1 MATLEA
7 EGRDLGSYCPAGN
20 WCRWNAQTEKKES
33 AWFWPLNWKSE
44 WQTLT
49 LWLHSLIKVS
59 LFLPYYGHLKGFC
72 WKHCSLKVLQKVVMH
87 LTCTPLY
94 IYCFCLLNHLFLRH
108 RSTICRILLFRTYG
122 TYSIKESRYTL
133 SWTKLSNREQP
144 SVNLGLATRLGY
156 NDKGENA
163 NLQQQ
168 QEVTD

>member
-7 EGRDLGSYCPAGN
+7 EGRDLGSYCPGN

-72 WKHCSLKVLQKVVMH
+72 WKHCSLGATKSRDAFDVHTTVYKRAAIFDLLGNTPPRLCFARLIFRYVDSWH
-87 LTCTPLY
+87 LKMG
-94 IYCFCLLNHLFLRH
+94 F
-108 RSTICRILLFRTYG
+108 
-122 TYSIKESRYTL
+122 K
-133 SWTKLSNREQP
+133 
-144 SVNLGLATRLGY
+144 VNLHEDWAFYSRHLLVIFTLFY
-156 NDKGENA
+156 W
-163 NLQQQ
+163 
-168 QEVTD
+168 